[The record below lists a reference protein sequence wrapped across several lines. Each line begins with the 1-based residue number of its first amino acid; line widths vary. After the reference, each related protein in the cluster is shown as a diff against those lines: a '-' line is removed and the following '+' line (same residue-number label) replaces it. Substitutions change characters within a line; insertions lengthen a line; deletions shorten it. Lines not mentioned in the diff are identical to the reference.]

1 MWIGMKVAS
10 GDVVVPLLP
19 ADLQDPP
26 SAIPMFI
33 EYWEKGFLVVRGRI
47 SKRHEKWLMRNIR
60 SLFYK
65 TISLLAVSDL
75 PLDSG
80 EFMLI
85 DKRVLQTITCLEDPE
100 PYIRGLVALTGVK
113 YAEVLYEKVPRKYGK
128 SKESILSYLN
138 HSLNALISTSRILP
152 RLMLLVGLVVS
163 TFSILLAIYSL
174 VVFIFARPEIG
185 TGIPLLLIGTFF
197 LGGIQI
203 LFLGLLGEYVVSI
216 HRQTRPHPK
225 SFIVESN

>member
-1 MWIGMKVAS
+1 M
-10 GDVVVPLLP
+10 D
-19 ADLQDPP
+19 
-26 SAIPMFI
+26 
-33 EYWEKGFLVVRGRI
+33 
-47 SKRHEKWLMRNIR
+47 
-60 SLFYK
+60 
-65 TISLLAVSDL
+65 
-75 PLDSG
+75 
-80 EFMLI
+80 
-85 DKRVLQTITCLEDPE
+85 DPE

-152 RLMLLVGLVVS
+152 RLMLVVGLVIS
-163 TFSILLAIYSL
+163 TLSILLALFSL
-174 VVFIFARPEIG
+174 INFIFNRPEIG

-225 SFIVESN
+225 SFITESN